1 MPGMSTENRPDC
13 TCHIVA
19 ESADKGL
26 RPSGQGERGIK
37 HRRDLPG
44 IGSRCQDS
52 RSQDPW
58 HTSRKRLLAAAIVK
72 ERLREYVGRQCHLG
86 ESITRNEKHCGI
98 VQMAWYGDC
107 RVRLQEFAA
116 FRMPSIDYLSVLPCH
131 GAGNYRLMAQEAGI
145 QHQGTQ
151 SIILQDD
158 RPSEP

>member
-1 MPGMSTENRPDC
+1 MAERTTKYFQQCDF
-13 TCHIVA
+13 CHKELEV
-19 ESADKGL
+19 SSGGL
-26 RPSGQGERGIK
+26 DSIT
-37 HRRDLPG
+37 LPG
-44 IGSRCQDS
+44 RYVDTDGCQTKQWIKADIC
-52 RSQDPW
+52 PEC
-58 HTSRKRLLAAAIVK
+58 K

-86 ESITRNEKHCGI
+86 KSITRNEKHCGI

-116 FRMPSIDYLSVLPCH
+116 FRMASIDYLSVLPCH